1 MHISNVNTTQITS
14 YSVITGTVRRRD
26 RVQFI
31 IVPSSFESNKTEHK
45 AAGKTTRIPKVRPH
59 GNGVR
64 PECQPANQAR
74 SIARVDHVC
83 AVPVTA
89 PVAWRLALVS
99 HWQRSTDRT
108 IHAFAAL
115 SVVYPLSDIAS
126 IARNAGQE
134 APIMVVD
141 FEIASDSEATLASF
155 HQPFK
160 SSTEKV

>member
-31 IVPSSFESNKTEHK
+31 IVPS
-45 AAGKTTRIPKVRPH
+45 VRSSQI
-59 GNGVR
+59 NRNTKQRVKQREYQRYVR
-64 PECQPANQAR
+64 T
-74 SIARVDHVC
+74 
-83 AVPVTA
+83 VTA
-89 PVAWRLALVS
+89 FAPNASQPTKPDQSRALIMSALSQSPVAWRLALVS